1 MANLVVSGK
10 KSKLNMITSTV
21 ANKYAVMRSFGSSS
35 VSDLSSFFFW
45 KTKYFFLGHKNLTLL
60 QLSFE
65 SYSELVSYSLEIPN
79 ESTLEKSSA
88 NELEQPSNIPSAGRC
103 DNYNINYYSGKSTKI
118 VKNSN
123 SDSN

>member
-1 MANLVVSGK
+1 M
-10 KSKLNMITSTV
+10 
-21 ANKYAVMRSFGSSS
+21 
-35 VSDLSSFFFW
+35 
-45 KTKYFFLGHKNLTLL
+45 LL

-79 ESTLEKSSA
+79 ERTLEKIFV
-88 NELEQPSNIPSAGRC
+88 NELEEPSNIPSAGTF
-103 DNYNINYYSGKSTKI
+103 DNYNINYHSGKSAKI

>member
-1 MANLVVSGK
+1 ML
-10 KSKLNMITSTV
+10 
-21 ANKYAVMRSFGSSS
+21 
-35 VSDLSSFFFW
+35 
-45 KTKYFFLGHKNLTLL
+45 KNLEVLISWSEKSNFITI
-60 QLSFE
+60 SIE

-79 ESTLEKSSA
+79 ESTLEKISV
-88 NELEQPSNIPSAGRC
+88 NDLEEPSNIPSASRC

>member
-1 MANLVVSGK
+1 M
-10 KSKLNMITSTV
+10 
-21 ANKYAVMRSFGSSS
+21 
-35 VSDLSSFFFW
+35 
-45 KTKYFFLGHKNLTLL
+45 LL

-79 ESTLEKSSA
+79 ESSLEKISV
-88 NELEQPSNIPSAGRC
+88 NELEEPSSILSAGRC
-103 DNYNINYYSGKSTKI
+103 DNYNINYYSRKSAKI

>member
-1 MANLVVSGK
+1 M
-10 KSKLNMITSTV
+10 
-21 ANKYAVMRSFGSSS
+21 
-35 VSDLSSFFFW
+35 
-45 KTKYFFLGHKNLTLL
+45 LL

-79 ESTLEKSSA
+79 ESTLEKISV
-88 NELEQPSNIPSAGRC
+88 NELEEPSNIPSAGRC
-103 DNYNINYYSGKSTKI
+103 DNYNINFYWGKSAKI

>member
-1 MANLVVSGK
+1 MEYL
-10 KSKLNMITSTV
+10 
-21 ANKYAVMRSFGSSS
+21 FP
-35 VSDLSSFFFW
+35 
-45 KTKYFFLGHKNLTLL
+45 GHKDLILL

-79 ESTLEKSSA
+79 ESTLEKISV
-88 NELEQPSNIPSAGRC
+88 NELEEPSAGRC
-103 DNYNINYYSGKSTKI
+103 DNYNINFYLGKSAKI